1 MSKKDSGSSLTALK
15 WLWAVTGKSKG
26 YILLL
31 IIVQALHGGSGVL
44 YALCL
49 RNIIDN
55 AVAGD
60 KSGFFACCGL
70 TALLVIGQIALRS
83 IIRWAEELSRAKFEN
98 KLKGRLFMNLLR
110 RDFSAVTAVHSGEW
124 LNRLTSDTMVVANSL
139 TEILPNVAG
148 MLVKMIGAAIMI
160 LTLEPSFVYIL
171 LPCAVI
177 LMTITYFFRKLLKS
191 LHKGIQETD
200 GKLRVFLQEHL
211 ASLMIV
217 RTFSAEKR
225 VAADADAKMEEH
237 KNARMRRNHFSN
249 ACNIGF
255 GLAMNGMY
263 LIGVIWCSHG
273 ILIGTITYGTL
284 MAVTQLISQIQT
296 PLANITAYFPK
307 YYAMTASAERLM
319 EVESFVDDGG
329 ENSKSRSEIKK
340 FYNEKFRSIGIEN
353 GCFTYQRA
361 DGEKHRMPIVLENI
375 SVEIEKGDYV
385 AFSGHSGCGK
395 STLLKLLMCLYRLD
409 SGERFICG
417 DDERF
422 PLDTDWLRLFAYV
435 PQGNQLM
442 SGTIRDIVSFAD
454 KDKSDDDERIN
465 YALKVA
471 CADEFIF
478 TLEKGLD
485 TELGERGQGLSEG
498 QMQRIAI
505 ARAVFSE
512 NPVLMLDEAT
522 SALDE
527 ATERKLLAN
536 LKEMTDKTVILVTHR
551 TAVFE
556 ICNKI
561 INFSEKGIEVKLN
574 EQCIK

>member
-1 MSKKDSGSSLTALK
+1 MSKEKNSGGAVK
-15 WLWAVTGKSKG
+15 WLWDVTGRSKG

-31 IIVQALHGGSGVL
+31 IVVRALHGGSGVL

-49 RNIIDN
+49 RNIIDH
-55 AVAGD
+55 AVEGD
-60 KSGFFACCGL
+60 KSGFFICCGL
-70 TALLVIGQIALRS
+70 TAALVAGQLTLRAV
-83 IIRWAEELSRAKFEN
+83 IRWAEELSRATFEN
-98 KLKGRLFMNLLR
+98 KLKSRLFGNLLR

-124 LNRLTSDTMVVANSL
+124 LNRLTSDTTVVAGNL
-139 TEILPNVAG
+139 TEILPNVVE
-148 MLVKMIGAAIMI
+148 MLVKMIGATIMI
-160 LTLEPSFVYIL
+160 LILEPSFVYII
-171 LPCAVI
+171 LPCAAA
-177 LMTITYFFRKLLKS
+177 LLFLTTLFRKHLKS

-200 GKLRVFLQEHL
+200 GRLRIFLQEHL

-217 RTFSAEKR
+217 RTFSAEKS
-225 VAADADAKMEEH
+225 VLADADTKMNEH
-237 KNARMRRNHFSN
+237 KNSRMKRNHFSN
-249 ACNIGF
+249 FCNIGF
-255 GLAMNGMY
+255 GIAMNGMY
-263 LIGVIWCSHG
+263 LLGVIWCSRG
-273 ILIGTITYGTL
+273 ILIGTISYGTL

-296 PLANITAYFPK
+296 PMANITAYLPR

-319 EVESFVDDGG
+319 DVEKFVDDGG
-329 ENSKSRSEIKK
+329 ENSKSRSEIKS

-353 GCFTYQRA
+353 GCFTYNRA
-361 DGEKHRMPIVLENI
+361 DGDKEKMPIVLENI
-375 SVEIEKGDYV
+375 SVEIKKGDYV

-417 DDERF
+417 SDGRF

-442 SGTIRDIVSFAD
+442 SGTIREIVSFAD
-454 KDKSDDDERIN
+454 KEKSGDDERIN
-465 YALKVA
+465 YALKAA
-471 CADEFIF
+471 CADEFVSG
-478 TLEKGLD
+478 LEKGLD

-574 EQCIK
+574 EQYTE